1 MNGSRST
8 PSRQGG
14 ASSLDAL
21 NRTIEG
27 LEARIE
33 GLMSTT
39 ARQRLPEEPRRE
51 GVRERVEERLARL
64 DRDQRPDP
72 LAEIR
77 QRQRLLEESR
87 SRPIERP
94 MERMS
99 DRASAPSRM
108 MDRSESYTAT
118 QPRGQVAP
126 QPAAA
131 PAETITREITQ
142 ALLGLRQELKQD
154 IADGLARE
162 ISGLRT
168 EMRGIRTLAEQQ
180 RPSDDL
186 RDDFAR
192 LAESIQHLGQVRA
205 PGADGLRAEFEELR
219 SLMDG
224 LAREDSVR
232 HMETR
237 WDRIEERLEDT
248 DPAADESDPGDE
260 LDENPSF

>member
-39 ARQRLPEEPRRE
+39 ARQRPSEEPRRE

-64 DRDQRPDP
+64 DREQRPDP

-94 MERMS
+94 MEHMS

-108 MDRSESYTAT
+108 IDRSESYTAT
-118 QPRGQVAP
+118 QPRGPVA

-168 EMRGIRTLAEQQ
+168 
-180 RPSDDL
+180 
-186 RDDFAR
+186 RDAR
-192 LAESIQHLGQVRA
+192 
-205 PGADGLRAEFEELR
+205 
-219 SLMDG
+219 
-224 LAREDSVR
+224 
-232 HMETR
+232 
-237 WDRIEERLEDT
+237 
-248 DPAADESDPGDE
+248 DPHAS
-260 LDENPSF
+260 